1 MYSLAMMQALGYK
14 LKNPSIG
21 KVIVSRDVE
30 LDEEGIWN
38 LSTQEEEKYDLFPL
52 LEEEEQVNK
61 VQEEPATPPSLLA
74 SPIYESPSL

>member
-1 MYSLAMMQALGYK
+1 MMQALSYK
-14 LKNPSIG
+14 LKNPSTR

-52 LEEEEQVNK
+52 LEEEE
-61 VQEEPATPPSLLA
+61 
-74 SPIYESPSL
+74 